1 LDGNGPA
8 RTGADEK
15 PIGDIVNRI
24 SENASLLIR
33 EEIEL
38 AKAEMEQKMSTLARG
53 AAVGG
58 IAGFFVLIGLI
69 FVFETIA
76 WALVDAFFGSSIWPG
91 FLIVTLGLFLLA
103 ALGGYF
109 AYRSFKSG
117 APPTPEQAI
126 EEARLIREAI
136 EHPEVQA
143 AMSST
148 TGKKDGDAH
157 AKP

>member
-1 LDGNGPA
+1 LDANGPV
-8 RTGADEK
+8 RTEADEK

-38 AKAEMEQKMSTLARG
+38 AKAEMEQKMSKLARG
-53 AAVGG
+53 AVVGG
-58 IAGFFVLIGLI
+58 IAGFFVLLGLI
-69 FVFETIA
+69 FLFETIA
-76 WALVDAFFGSSIWPG
+76 WALVDAFWSSIWPG
-91 FLIVTLGLFLLA
+91 FLAVTIALFVFA

-109 AYRSFKSG
+109 AYRSLKAG
-117 APPTPEQAI
+117 APPTPDKAI

-143 AMSST
+143 AISST
-148 TGKKDGDAH
+148 TEKREQI
-157 AKP
+157 

>member
-1 LDGNGPA
+1 MDGNGPA
-8 RTGADEK
+8 RTAADEK

-38 AKAEMEQKMSTLARG
+38 AKAEMEQKISKLARG
-53 AAVGG
+53 AAVGAV
-58 IAGFFVLIGLI
+58 AGFFVLLGLI

-91 FLIVTLGLFLLA
+91 FLIVTLGLFLFA
-103 ALGGYF
+103 ALGGF
-109 AYRSFKSG
+109 IAFRSFKSG
-117 APPTPEQAI
+117 TPPTPDKAI

-143 AMSST
+143 AMSAT
-148 TGKKDGDAH
+148 TEKRD
-157 AKP
+157 

>member
-38 AKAEMEQKMSTLARG
+38 AKAEMEQKMSKLARG
-53 AAVGG
+53 AVVGG
-58 IAGFFVLIGLI
+58 IAGFFVLLGLI
-69 FVFETIA
+69 FLLETIA
-76 WALVDAFFGSSIWPG
+76 WILVDAFWSSIWPG
-91 FLIVTLGLFLLA
+91 FLAVTIGLFFFA
-103 ALGGYF
+103 GLGGYF
-109 AYRSFKSG
+109 AFRSFKSG
-117 APPTPEQAI
+117 APPTPEKAI

-148 TGKKDGDAH
+148 TGKKD
-157 AKP
+157 

>member
-1 LDGNGPA
+1 LDANGPRRA
-8 RTGADEK
+8 ATDEK

-24 SENASLLIR
+24 SENASLLVR

-38 AKAEMEQKMSTLARG
+38 AKAEIEEKMSRLARG

-58 IAGFFVLIGLI
+58 VAGFFVLIGLI
-69 FVFETIA
+69 FLVETIA
-76 WALVDAFFGSSIWPG
+76 WGLVDVFNWDGIWPG
-91 FLIVTLGLFLLA
+91 FLVVTIGLFLLA
-103 ALGGYF
+103 ALGGF
-109 AYRSFKSG
+109 IAFRSFKSG
-117 APPTPEQAI
+117 APPVPNQAI

-148 TGKKDGDAH
+148 SHETGD
-157 AKP
+157 

>member
-1 LDGNGPA
+1 LAANGPV
-8 RTGADEK
+8 RTTADEK

-38 AKAEMEQKMSTLARG
+38 AKAEMEQKFSRLTRG
-53 AAVGG
+53 AVVG
-58 IAGFFVLIGLI
+58 IVAGFFVLLGLI

-91 FLIVTLGLFLLA
+91 FLIVTLGLFVLA
-103 ALGGYF
+103 ALGGF
-109 AYRSFKSG
+109 IAYRAVKAG
-117 APPTPEQAI
+117 APPTPDQAI

-143 AMSST
+143 AIST
-148 TGKKDGDAH
+148 SRQTGERDATDT
-157 AKP
+157 